1 MRIEASHRDR
11 GVGEVIEN
19 GAVTSAGTVSETGQ
33 IWHIGLIERRAPCA
47 CVGPASE
54 FPSGRMTAIAQTL
67 DAKLKQWRPA
77 TARKVVRQVTAIIKN
92 AEQETR
98 GKRTIRASAS
108 KTARD
113 PLLTDQVSF
122 AGRTP
127 ADLARDHDR
136 YLYDAGA

>member
-1 MRIEASHRDR
+1 
-11 GVGEVIEN
+11 
-19 GAVTSAGTVSETGQ
+19 
-33 IWHIGLIERRAPCA
+33 
-47 CVGPASE
+47 
-54 FPSGRMTAIAQTL
+54 MTAIAQTL

-98 GKRTIRASAS
+98 GKRTTRASAS